1 MCGSFFAKG
10 MHMAEGAMAQG
21 MQQASSG
28 AQQAGR
34 TRLDLKKSLLVGM
47 TLFSMFFGAGNLILP
62 PLLGAQAG
70 EAAVPAMIGFLVTAI
85 GFPVL
90 GIVAVA
96 LAGDLPKL
104 AGRVNARFALVFTV
118 LVYLSIGPCLAIPRT
133 SSTSFEML
141 APLLP
146 ESVPLNVA
154 SIAFSVAFFAIAYTL
169 AMRPG
174 KLTQVL
180 GRICAPALIIL
191 IVIIVA
197 SSIAAPLGEPTPVRA
212 PYDNAA
218 AVQGFLNGYQTMD
231 LLAALNFGIV
241 IALNIRSF
249 GVEKPGDVAFEISR
263 AGVVAGVLMLLIYCG
278 LGFVGVVTAA
288 YMPEAENG
296 AQLLTAAA
304 TGHFGLVG
312 TVIIAAIFFIA
323 CLNVCTGLISCCS
336 TYFAETFPK
345 LPYAAWAAVFAVFSC
360 VVSNFG
366 LTAILTFSVPLL
378 NALYPAAIV
387 LVIMG
392 MLHSACDRVPYVWK
406 WVVGVVAVES
416 VIVSV
421 RDAFFAGAWLP
432 FDMLPLADIGLSW
445 LVPALVAAVIG
456 VAHSLVANKGG
467 KAAAGE

>member
-1 MCGSFFAKG
+1 
-10 MHMAEGAMAQG
+10 MAEGAMAQG

-197 SSIAAPLGEPTPVRA
+197 SSIVAPLGEPTPVRA

-278 LGFVGVVTAA
+278 LGFVGVATAA
-288 YMPEAENG
+288 YMPEAQNG

-387 LVIMG
+387 LVIVG

-456 VAHSLVANKGG
+456 VAHSLVVNKGG

>member
-1 MCGSFFAKG
+1 

-197 SSIAAPLGEPTPVRA
+197 SSIVAPLGEPTPVRA

-278 LGFVGVVTAA
+278 LGFVGVATAA
-288 YMPEAENG
+288 YMPEAQNG

-456 VAHSLVANKGG
+456 VAHSLVVNKGG
-467 KAAAGE
+467 KAVAGE

>member
-1 MCGSFFAKG
+1 
-10 MHMAEGAMAQG
+10 MAEGAMAQG

-197 SSIAAPLGEPTPVRA
+197 SSIVAPLGEPTPVRA

-278 LGFVGVVTAA
+278 LGFVGVATAA
-288 YMPEAENG
+288 YMPEAQNG

-345 LPYAAWAAVFAVFSC
+345 LSYAAWAAVFAVFSC

-456 VAHSLVANKGG
+456 VAHSLVVNKGG

>member
-1 MCGSFFAKG
+1 
-10 MHMAEGAMAQG
+10 MAEGAMAQG

-197 SSIAAPLGEPTPVRA
+197 SSIVAPLGEPTPVRA

-278 LGFVGVVTAA
+278 LGFVGVATAA
-288 YMPEAENG
+288 YMPEAQNG

-456 VAHSLVANKGG
+456 VAHSLVVNKGG

>member
-21 MQQASSG
+21 MQQVSSG

-197 SSIAAPLGEPTPVRA
+197 SSIVAPLGEPTPVRA

-278 LGFVGVVTAA
+278 LGFVGVATAA
-288 YMPEAENG
+288 YMPEAQNG

-456 VAHSLVANKGG
+456 VAHSLVVNKGG
-467 KAAAGE
+467 KAVAGE

>member
-1 MCGSFFAKG
+1 
-10 MHMAEGAMAQG
+10 MAEGAMAQG

-421 RDAFFAGAWLP
+421 RDAFFANAWLP

-445 LVPALVAAVIG
+445 LVPALIAAVIG
-456 VAHSLVANKGG
+456 VVHSLVANKGG

>member
-1 MCGSFFAKG
+1 
-10 MHMAEGAMAQG
+10 MAEGAMAQG

-34 TRLDLKKSLLVGM
+34 TRLGLKKSLLVGM

-197 SSIAAPLGEPTPVRA
+197 SSIVAPLGEPTPVRA

-278 LGFVGVVTAA
+278 LGFVGVATAA
-288 YMPEAENG
+288 YMPEAQNG

-392 MLHSACDRVPYVWK
+392 MLHSACDCVPYVWK

-445 LVPALVAAVIG
+445 LVPALVAVVIG
-456 VAHSLVANKGG
+456 VAHSLVVNKGG

>member
-1 MCGSFFAKG
+1 
-10 MHMAEGAMAQG
+10 MAEGAMAQG

-197 SSIAAPLGEPTPVRA
+197 SSIVAPLGEPTPVRA

-288 YMPEAENG
+288 YMPEAQNG

-456 VAHSLVANKGG
+456 VAHSLVVNKGG

>member
-1 MCGSFFAKG
+1 
-10 MHMAEGAMAQG
+10 MAEGAMAQG

-197 SSIAAPLGEPTPVRA
+197 SSIVAPLGEPTPVRA

-278 LGFVGVVTAA
+278 LGFVGVATAT
-288 YMPEAENG
+288 YMPEAQNG

-456 VAHSLVANKGG
+456 VAHSLVVNKGG

>member
-1 MCGSFFAKG
+1 MSQAT
-10 MHMAEGAMAQG
+10 MAQAG
-21 MQQASSG
+21 NATVQTAG
-28 AQQAGR
+28 ATDEAGAR
-34 TRLDLKKSLLVGM
+34 KRLDLRKSLLVGM

-104 AGRVNARFALVFTV
+104 AGRVNARFALIFTV

-146 ESVPLNVA
+146 EGVPLNVA
-154 SIAFSVAFFAIAYTL
+154 SIAFSVAFFAVAYAL

-180 GRICAPALIIL
+180 GRICAPALIVL
-191 IVIIVA
+191 IVIIVV
-197 SSIAAPLGEPTPVRA
+197 SSIAMPLGEPTPVRA

-249 GVEKPGDVAFEISR
+249 GVERPGDVAFEISR

-278 LGFVGVVTAA
+278 LGFVGVVTAV
-288 YMPEAENG
+288 YMPDAQNG

-304 TGHFGLVG
+304 TGHFGLAG
-312 TVIIAAIFFIA
+312 TIIIAAIFFIA

-345 LPYAAWAAVFAVFSC
+345 LPYAVWAAIFAVFSC

-392 MLHSACDRVPYVWK
+392 MLHRACDRVPYVWK

-416 VIVSV
+416 VIVSL
-421 RDAFFAGAWLP
+421 RDAFFANVWLP
-432 FDMLPLADIGLSW
+432 FDMLPLADIGLGW
-445 LVPALVAAVIG
+445 LAPALVAAVIG
-456 VAHSLVANKGG
+456 VVHSLARQGRSL
-467 KAAAGE
+467 

>member
-1 MCGSFFAKG
+1 
-10 MHMAEGAMAQG
+10 MAEGAMAQG

-278 LGFVGVVTAA
+278 LGFVGVATAT
-288 YMPEAENG
+288 YMPEAQNG

-456 VAHSLVANKGG
+456 VAHSLVVNKGG

>member
-1 MCGSFFAKG
+1 
-10 MHMAEGAMAQG
+10 MAEGAMAQG

-70 EAAVPAMIGFLVTAI
+70 EAAVPAMIGFLVSDI

-133 SSTSFEML
+133 SSTSLEML

-197 SSIAAPLGEPTPVRA
+197 SSIVAPLGEPTPVRA

-218 AVQGFLNGYQTMD
+218 AVQGFLNG
-231 LLAALNFGIV
+231 
-241 IALNIRSF
+241 
-249 GVEKPGDVAFEISR
+249 
-263 AGVVAGVLMLLIYCG
+263 
-278 LGFVGVVTAA
+278 
-288 YMPEAENG
+288 
-296 AQLLTAAA
+296 
-304 TGHFGLVG
+304 
-312 TVIIAAIFFIA
+312 
-323 CLNVCTGLISCCS
+323 
-336 TYFAETFPK
+336 
-345 LPYAAWAAVFAVFSC
+345 
-360 VVSNFG
+360 
-366 LTAILTFSVPLL
+366 
-378 NALYPAAIV
+378 
-387 LVIMG
+387 
-392 MLHSACDRVPYVWK
+392 
-406 WVVGVVAVES
+406 
-416 VIVSV
+416 
-421 RDAFFAGAWLP
+421 
-432 FDMLPLADIGLSW
+432 
-445 LVPALVAAVIG
+445 
-456 VAHSLVANKGG
+456 
-467 KAAAGE
+467 

>member
-1 MCGSFFAKG
+1 
-10 MHMAEGAMAQG
+10 MAEGAMAQDA
-21 MQQASSG
+21 QQASGG
-28 AQQAGR
+28 AQQASR

-90 GIVAVA
+90 GIIAVA

-146 ESVPLNVA
+146 ESVSLNVA
-154 SIAFSVAFFAIAYTL
+154 SIVFSVAFFAIAYAL

-191 IVIIVA
+191 IIVIVV
-197 SSIAAPLGEPTPVRA
+197 SSIAAPLGEPMPVRA

-231 LLAALNFGIV
+231 LL
-241 IALNIRSF
+241 RYRH
-249 GVEKPGDVAFEISR
+249 R
-263 AGVVAGVLMLLIYCG
+263 AEYPLVRRG
-278 LGFVGVVTAA
+278 
-288 YMPEAENG
+288 EA
-296 AQLLTAAA
+296 
-304 TGHFGLVG
+304 
-312 TVIIAAIFFIA
+312 
-323 CLNVCTGLISCCS
+323 
-336 TYFAETFPK
+336 
-345 LPYAAWAAVFAVFSC
+345 
-360 VVSNFG
+360 
-366 LTAILTFSVPLL
+366 
-378 NALYPAAIV
+378 
-387 LVIMG
+387 
-392 MLHSACDRVPYVWK
+392 RR
-406 WVVGVVAVES
+406 
-416 VIVSV
+416 
-421 RDAFFAGAWLP
+421 RDL
-432 FDMLPLADIGLSW
+432 
-445 LVPALVAAVIG
+445 
-456 VAHSLVANKGG
+456 
-467 KAAAGE
+467 

>member
-1 MCGSFFAKG
+1 M
-10 MHMAEGAMAQG
+10 
-21 MQQASSG
+21 
-28 AQQAGR
+28 
-34 TRLDLKKSLLVGM
+34 
-47 TLFSMFFGAGNLILP
+47 
-62 PLLGAQAG
+62 
-70 EAAVPAMIGFLVTAI
+70 
-85 GFPVL
+85 
-90 GIVAVA
+90 
-96 LAGDLPKL
+96 
-104 AGRVNARFALVFTV
+104 
-118 LVYLSIGPCLAIPRT
+118 
-133 SSTSFEML
+133 
-141 APLLP
+141 
-146 ESVPLNVA
+146 
-154 SIAFSVAFFAIAYTL
+154 
-169 AMRPG
+169 
-174 KLTQVL
+174 
-180 GRICAPALIIL
+180 
-191 IVIIVA
+191 
-197 SSIAAPLGEPTPVRA
+197 
-212 PYDNAA
+212 
-218 AVQGFLNGYQTMD
+218 
-231 LLAALNFGIV
+231 
-241 IALNIRSF
+241 
-249 GVEKPGDVAFEISR
+249 EKPGDVTFEISR

-304 TGHFGLVG
+304 TGHFGLAG

-360 VVSNFG
+360 AVSNFG

-445 LVPALVAAVIG
+445 LAPALVAAVIG
-456 VAHSLVANKGG
+456 VAHSMAKQR
-467 KAAAGE
+467 KSAALA